1 MEKEENKKEFFT
13 LLSDTTFKRM
23 FKDED
28 SRFFFEKLIKF
39 SVKKS
44 KFN

>member
-1 MEKEENKKEFFT
+1 MEKEEKKKEFFT

-28 SRFFFEKLIKF
+28 SRFFFW
-39 SVKKS
+39 KS
-44 KFN
+44 N

>member
-1 MEKEENKKEFFT
+1 MKNDNKEKEFFT